1 MPVAAGP
8 RGSVR
13 GSSAIVHDRKSSE
26 KDLVQLVYVSSAA
39 PALGA
44 DDLDAIA
51 ARSATNNAALGITGF
66 LMHNGA
72 YFYGVLEG
80 RRRHVF
86 TRMEEIITDRRH
98 STLRIIREEASP
110 RAVSR
115 TGPSARFPCRRRP
128 RTTRKVP
135 RISSGA

>member
-1 MPVAAGP
+1 M
-8 RGSVR
+8 R

-98 STLRIIREEASP
+98 STLRILREEAIATRRFENWTFSSLP
-110 RAVSR
+110 AAGGGRAQRAKSHGFHLEPDAA
-115 TGPSARFPCRRRP
+115 TPL
-128 RTTRKVP
+128 TTR
-135 RISSGA
+135 